1 MFDKKKLPDGT
12 TVEFRDDGTFKLSV
26 TRIDEYGYETQVAV
40 RLDLR
45 VFPGDLAEKN
55 KVGTDRSEPNIN
67 PYLPPPVGRIS
78 LSWNPFTMLS
88 QLVSPEVLGKLVG
101 IICVVGCCVL
111 FIMMIPMIVSNAI
124 SILGL
129 KMLGVKP

>member
-12 TVEFRDDGTFKLSV
+12 EVEFRDDGTFKLSV
-26 TRIDEYGYETQVAV
+26 TRDVDGYETKVAV

-45 VFPGDLAEKN
+45 LFPGEMAQKN
-55 KVGTDRSEPNIN
+55 RVGADRSEPNIN
-67 PYLPPPVGRIS
+67 PYLAPPVGRIS
-78 LSWNPFTMLS
+78 LSWNPFSMLA
-88 QLVSPEVLGKLVG
+88 QLVSPEVLRKLVS
-101 IICVVGCCVL
+101 IICVVGCCIL